1 MRKNFPDGL
10 LGRLE
15 LVALCEAGPGPH
27 QQPLIDFLGEVFAK
41 KTQAQWVEWFAGRDI
56 SFAPV
61 KDLREAL
68 ADPQLVA
75 RGMVLRDERGHLHL
89 GIPIKLSDEPGV
101 PSCTRG
107 MQSHF
112 STI

>member
-41 KTQAQWVEWFAGRDI
+41 KTQVQWVEWFAGRDI

-68 ADPQLVA
+68 DDRSSSRAA
-75 RGMVLRDERGHLHL
+75 WCCGM
-89 GIPIKLSDEPGV
+89 SAAT
-101 PSCTRG
+101 CTWV
-107 MQSHF
+107 F
-112 STI
+112 P